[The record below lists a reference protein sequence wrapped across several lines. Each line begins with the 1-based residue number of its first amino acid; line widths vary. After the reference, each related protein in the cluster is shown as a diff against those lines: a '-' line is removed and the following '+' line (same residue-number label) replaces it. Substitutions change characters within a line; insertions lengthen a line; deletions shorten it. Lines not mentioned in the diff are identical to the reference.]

1 MPCMK
6 VEVSYRVEVE
16 NNSVQWSQIQR
27 RITKNELKKEG
38 LRCFEKC
45 ASVWQ
50 SYQKQQKTENKQTDQ
65 KLKQR
70 KISLRERL
78 TS

>member
-38 LRCFEKC
+38 FRCFEKC
-45 ASVWQ
+45 ASV
-50 SYQKQQKTENKQTDQ
+50 
-65 KLKQR
+65 
-70 KISLRERL
+70 
-78 TS
+78 